1 MSYLEYMQKLV
12 WVPLIALIISIF
24 SMVFDT
30 SPPGQYTGLIDAK
43 VQNNRVVLKYGF
55 KRLRAC
61 DVDVYR
67 QVIHEGRVDTLQPV
81 HVTADQIRKMDIT
94 SKDVV
99 DQIIPLPFGS
109 LNEPVTLRV
118 ALDYSCNLFQ
128 QIKPLR
134 YEYDVV
140 FSLKR

>member
-12 WVPLIALIISIF
+12 WVPIIALFISIF
-24 SMVFDT
+24 SMIVDV

-61 DVDVYR
+61 DVSVYR

-81 HVTADQIRKMDIT
+81 HVTADQIRKMDAVT
-94 SKDVV
+94 KDVV

-118 ALDYSCNLFQ
+118 ALDYSCNMYQ
-128 QIKPLR
+128 KIVPLR